1 MIMIM
6 IIIISVVITM
16 TSIKNKFVGN
26 MNKPDT
32 SLDTVVDSN
41 CCNNYSC
48 KVMMNMDNL
57 HNHIYSRIILDFLF
71 PTII

>member
-1 MIMIM
+1 M
-6 IIIISVVITM
+6 SG
-16 TSIKNKFVGN
+16 IKNKFVDN

-32 SLDTVVDSN
+32 SLDTVADSN
-41 CCNNYSC
+41 CCNNYCMVVANNRNNYSC